1 MLLQLVDTIIAQRL
15 YIVDGN
21 IATILAIVLVPV
33 VLIGLS
39 QEKAVASLLEAEI
52 IACSSLTIDVRN
64 TDQAMFY
71 TPKETTI
78 GVVACMPCCQCI
90 NALKMP
96 VTIKITITTC
106 LEGTVG

>member
-33 VLIGLS
+33 VLIGLA

-52 IACSSLTIDVRN
+52 ITQSSFAVDIRH
-64 TDQAMFY
+64 TDEPVLYA
-71 TPKETTI
+71 PEETTVGI
-78 GVVACMPCCQCI
+78 IARLASCQGI
-90 NALKMP
+90 NALKVP
-96 VTIKITITTC
+96 IAIKIAIATR
-106 LEGTVG
+106 LEST